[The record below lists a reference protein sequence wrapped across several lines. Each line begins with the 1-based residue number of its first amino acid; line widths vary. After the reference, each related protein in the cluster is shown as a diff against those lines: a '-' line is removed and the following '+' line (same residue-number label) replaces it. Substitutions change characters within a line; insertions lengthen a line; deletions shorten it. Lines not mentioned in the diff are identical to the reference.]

1 MTLPEVPQRQI
12 SKIIN
17 NSNLLGPVTRN
28 HMSTEAKMTPAPA
41 PAPEETHMILHKM
54 LPATQA
60 VVQLRTK
67 RTQMEMGPR
76 PLVVEVSPPVV
87 TIKSL
92 SILDGTLPGLPT
104 NWLESK

>member
-12 SKIIN
+12 RIIN

-28 HMSTEAKMTPAPA
+28 HMSTEAKMAPA

-54 LPATQA
+54 LPATRA

-76 PLVVEVSPPVV
+76 SLVVEVSPPVV

-92 SILDGTLPGLPT
+92 SIVDGTLPGSPT